1 MIELTL
7 FGRIF
12 MLVVG
17 AIIYPLILVETIA
30 FLKASK
36 PKLTHALV
44 LSVVAVLI
52 SKLFTPLLP
61 SSILLSYILLAAHF
75 IGVPAGLR
83 YLTKRSMTDAP
94 VRAYVLGALVSVI
107 VFVVIGAILLKI
119 LAPYIFKLV

>member
-1 MIELTL
+1 
-7 FGRIF
+7 